1 MTPEQERRLIE
12 AMSAANG
19 PINARLDGVNA
30 HLKELNGKVAT
41 HQALHAASTQWQQG
55 FQDRFE
61 SLERRSG
68 EDRRESRG
76 ENRTISKWDV
86 VVAMGGI
93 SVGAGLVLWL
103 LKLVG
108 KI

>member
-41 HQALHAASTQWQQG
+41 HQAAG
-55 FQDRFE
+55 IP
-61 SLERRSG
+61 RS
-68 EDRRESRG
+68 
-76 ENRTISKWDV
+76 I
-86 VVAMGGI
+86 
-93 SVGAGLVLWL
+93 
-103 LKLVG
+103 
-108 KI
+108 